1 MASCASD
8 AFLPSEQD
16 YMVSPSL
23 LSTLQTLPHSCTVE
37 SLSNFQMFVT
47 DILNLVE
54 RAAMIDLIMPILSFS
69 ADTGGFQGGKRMH
82 EGSVT
87 VY

>member
-1 MASCASD
+1 
-8 AFLPSEQD
+8 
-16 YMVSPSL
+16 
-23 LSTLQTLPHSCTVE
+23 
-37 SLSNFQMFVT
+37 MFVT

-54 RAAMIDLIMPILSFS
+54 RAAAIDLIMPILSFS

-82 EGSVT
+82 EGSAT